1 MINSFPF
8 WHRIYIKISKFT
20 LRGELW
26 MMLFHDLE
34 EYRCRFAL
42 PYLYIEPTWCLMEC
56 EFTNSTRFNG
66 YVEFFR
72 QHTCGRMR
80 QNIRHLWW
88 RDKIKLG
95 KQRLDFMTVL
105 MRVRFANQWKQMETW
120 IAVSKDDSVKTG
132 METTTM
138 NELYC
143 YNCKMLKTVKI
154 LTFKRNFMTLL
165 LKISNAISVLQVY
178 MY

>member
-1 MINSFPF
+1 
-8 WHRIYIKISKFT
+8 
-20 LRGELW
+20 
-26 MMLFHDLE
+26 
-34 EYRCRFAL
+34 
-42 PYLYIEPTWCLMEC
+42 
-56 EFTNSTRFNG
+56 
-66 YVEFFR
+66 
-72 QHTCGRMR
+72 
-80 QNIRHLWW
+80 
-88 RDKIKLG
+88 
-95 KQRLDFMTVL
+95 
-105 MRVRFANQWKQMETW
+105 METW